1 MVLALPAASVPPI
14 SVIRTSL
21 CEGRPRWGS
30 SMVGTV
36 AEIAG
41 TVAVAAGAGW
51 AVYHERAALREGLG
65 VLAARTE
72 PGWVIACTGVQ
83 GLSVMFFALLQQ
95 RLLRAGGARLTVC
108 WLLSTAYLANS
119 VAVAVPVVGSGMVT
133 TYACH
138 QVRERR
144 MDPVIA

>member
-1 MVLALPAASVPPI
+1 MV
-14 SVIRTSL
+14 
-21 CEGRPRWGS
+21 
-30 SMVGTV
+30 
-36 AEIAG
+36 G

-51 AVYHERAALREGLG
+51 AVYRERAALREGLG

-72 PGWVIACTGVQ
+72 PGWVITCIGVQ
-83 GLSVMFFALLQQ
+83 GLSMVFFALLQQ

-119 VAVAVPVVGSGMVT
+119 VTVAVPVVGSGMAT

-138 QVRERR
+138 QLRERR
-144 MDPVIA
+144 VDPVIA